1 MRACRREGGSG
12 VAGQVGR
19 LLEAARVRARLSQ
32 GQVAE
37 RAGTSQQWVTRAE
50 RGQVDLRL
58 GLRLLEDDA
67 DVAELARRRAFRGG
81 RGGGRIRA

>member
-1 MRACRREGGSG
+1 
-12 VAGQVGR
+12 
-19 LLEAARVRARLSQ
+19 
-32 GQVAE
+32 VAE